1 MIKQFIQKAKIKFF
15 EPDEPSGTVIHLP
28 ARQLEQDLVTSSC
41 LGFHRTADQ
50 QRIKMLE
57 IQNQQL
63 RADIARCQNSSL
75 GFARE
80 MRKLL
85 AD

>member
-1 MIKQFIQKAKIKFF
+1 MMMHLIRKAKIKFF
-15 EPDEPSGTVIHLP
+15 EPDETTGTVIHLP
-28 ARQLEQDLVTSSC
+28 AGHLGLNPIAPSSVARH
-41 LGFHRTADQ
+41 LTAQQ
-50 QRIKMLE
+50 QRIELLE

-75 GFARE
+75 GFAQE

-85 AD
+85 LD